1 MPLRIHR
8 DQPLTR
14 ISGTLLG
21 IGFVAMGAF
30 SIVGAAEYATGVGH
44 ERAMGFGT
52 AAIIVGIIAVIC
64 SLLVEDLSNIWCRH
78 PRRWK

>member
-8 DQPLTR
+8 DQPIMR

-21 IGFVAMGAF
+21 IGFVLVGTYSVFGAREL
-30 SIVGAAEYATGVGH
+30 AAGVNH

-52 AAIIVGIIAVIC
+52 TAIIVGIIAVLC
-64 SLLVEDLSNIWCRH
+64 SLLVKDLSNIWCRH